1 MLVVGSLIP
10 MSESA
15 AGGNYN
21 LSYLSA
27 AMRRHLTPFPDLE
40 RLPILGV
47 TGSGLADST
56 CYTIYLPRSGF
67 LWSDSMIWQQSRPDQ
82 ISNSVKD
89 HVDENGE
96 HWSVEGSRR
105 VFFQDSFL
113 ARHPWEVQ
121 KYPRPKHTAQWNK
134 RVLSGDTV
142 RLYDPMTSQY
152 LCAIPGE
159 RVVSEAGYFGT
170 KSSTEQDLDRIRIG

>member
-10 MSESA
+10 VSESA

-27 AMRRHLTPFPDLE
+27 SMRRHLTPFPVLD
-40 RLPILGV
+40 RLPMLGV
-47 TGSGLADST
+47 TRSGLTDLTA
-56 CYTIYLPRSGF
+56 YTIYLPRSGF
-67 LWSDSMIWQQSRPDQ
+67 LWSDSMIWEQSLPDQ
-82 ISNSVKD
+82 IPHSVKD
-89 HVDENGE
+89 HIDEDGK
-96 HWSVEGSRR
+96 HWSIEGSRR
-105 VFFQDSFL
+105 VFFQDKFL
-113 ARHPWEVQ
+113 ARHPWEIQ
-121 KYPRPKHTAQWNK
+121 KYPRPNHRTQRSK

-142 RLYDPMTSQY
+142 HLYDPMASRY

-170 KSSTEQDLDRIRIG
+170 NSSTGQDVDRIRIG